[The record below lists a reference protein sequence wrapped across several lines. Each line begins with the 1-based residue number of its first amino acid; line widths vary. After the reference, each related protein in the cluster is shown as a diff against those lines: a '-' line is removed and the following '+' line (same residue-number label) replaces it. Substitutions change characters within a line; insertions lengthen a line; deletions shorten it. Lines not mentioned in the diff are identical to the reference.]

1 MQHTNTSSMS
11 CASTMSL
18 LYRDLGARG
27 SARLS
32 SKMDKEESAG
42 EGLFSL
48 KPVGCFWKAFF
59 LVDFG
64 NPRLMQKKIRPNAY
78 SKKRSTRV
86 LARGWEMQGRGLSC
100 VTQPKVRDAH
110 LQYDSRI

>member
-1 MQHTNTSSMS
+1 MPRDTCSLTAAAKAMRPYILIGAHHT
-11 CASTMSL
+11 
-18 LYRDLGARG
+18 RG
-27 SARLS
+27 GVVSARLS

-64 NPRLMQKKIRPNAY
+64 NPPVDAKKIRPNA
-78 SKKRSTRV
+78 
-86 LARGWEMQGRGLSC
+86 
-100 VTQPKVRDAH
+100 
-110 LQYDSRI
+110 

>member
-1 MQHTNTSSMS
+1 VQHTNTSSMS

-48 KPVGCFWKAFF
+48 KPVDCFWKAFF

-64 NPRLMQKKIRPNAY
+64 NPPVDAKKIRPNA
-78 SKKRSTRV
+78 
-86 LARGWEMQGRGLSC
+86 
-100 VTQPKVRDAH
+100 
-110 LQYDSRI
+110 

>member
-1 MQHTNTSSMS
+1 
-11 CASTMSL
+11 
-18 LYRDLGARG
+18 
-27 SARLS
+27 
-32 SKMDKEESAG
+32 MDKEEAAG

>member
-1 MQHTNTSSMS
+1 
-11 CASTMSL
+11 
-18 LYRDLGARG
+18 
-27 SARLS
+27 
-32 SKMDKEESAG
+32 MDKEEAAG

-64 NPRLMQKKIRPNAY
+64 NPPVDAKKIRPNAY

-86 LARGWEMQGRGLSC
+86 LARGWEMQGVQEFIMNRKNRRARRAAL
-100 VTQPKVRDAH
+100 R
-110 LQYDSRI
+110 

>member
-1 MQHTNTSSMS
+1 
-11 CASTMSL
+11 
-18 LYRDLGARG
+18 
-27 SARLS
+27 
-32 SKMDKEESAG
+32 MDKEESAG

-64 NPRLMQKKIRPNAY
+64 NPPVDAKKIRPNAY

-86 LARGWEMQGRGLSC
+86 LARGWEMQGPGGHVNGHVQPPGRMRTRDGRMARAH
-100 VTQPKVRDAH
+100 VTARHDPRPAPGENFVDAV
-110 LQYDSRI
+110 SGV

>member
-1 MQHTNTSSMS
+1 MALTVCQ
-11 CASTMSL
+11 AAL
-18 LYRDLGARG
+18 RLDPKIDLKKQTIAYCRKLTEDTDGTKKPDEVAAPGAR
-27 SARLS
+27 S

-64 NPRLMQKKIRPNAY
+64 NPPVVAKKIRPNA
-78 SKKRSTRV
+78 
-86 LARGWEMQGRGLSC
+86 
-100 VTQPKVRDAH
+100 
-110 LQYDSRI
+110 